1 MQLLI
6 HKLFVYLCSTG
17 ACCNLDTCTIKSRS
31 TPCRPIQDSECDLE
45 EFCDGSSEWC
55 PLDTYKRDGTPC
67 YNRGDAYC
75 YDGKCNS
82 HNSQCYF
89 VWGIEDARKSDDRCY
104 TEYNNDSTYIFI
116 I

>member
-1 MQLLI
+1 MKPKYTL
-6 HKLFVYLCSTG
+6 
-17 ACCNLDTCTIKSRS
+17 
-31 TPCRPIQDSECDLE
+31 CRPTQDSECDTE

-104 TEYNNDSTYIFI
+104 TEYNNDSMYIFI

>member
-1 MQLLI
+1 MFHVQTVDLYVFQLCLP
-6 HKLFVYLCSTG
+6 G
-17 ACCNLDTCTIKSRS
+17 ECCNLQTCSMKPKYTL
-31 TPCRPIQDSECDLE
+31 CRPTQDSECDTE

-82 HNSQCYF
+82 HNSQCYLI
-89 VWGIEDARKSDDRCY
+89 WNKPSARKSDDLCY
-104 TEYNNDSTYIFI
+104 SFNKNGE
-116 I
+116 

>member
-1 MQLLI
+1 M
-6 HKLFVYLCSTG
+6 
-17 ACCNLDTCTIKSRS
+17 S
-31 TPCRPIQDSECDLE
+31 TPCRPTQDSECDLE

-82 HNSQCYF
+82 HDSQCHL
-89 VWGIEDARKSDDRCY
+89 VWGIDSIRRAEDYCY
-104 TEYNNDSTYIFI
+104 TKLNNDSKLPWEHFLVVISI
-116 I
+116 L